1 MNDILCRSWWMPA
14 LRGVVAIA
22 FGLIALLWPGL
33 TLLGLVGLFAA
44 YAALGGA
51 ISVAAA
57 VRYRK
62 THDDW
67 WMPLLLGI
75 VAIGAG
81 VIAVI
86 HPALSVM
93 ILVLLIGAQA
103 MISGILDIAMAIRLR
118 KVMRHECLLILTGA
132 AAVLF
137 GILAFLFPGA
147 GALAIVWMISIYALA
162 TGVLLVALAFRL
174 RSAMPAARKVVQ
186 ERRVLPDRRMA
197 HAH

>member
-44 YAALGGA
+44 YATLGGA

-86 HPALSVM
+86 HPTLSVM
-93 ILVLLIGAQA
+93 ILVLLIGAHA

-118 KVMRHECLLILTGA
+118 KAIRHEWLLVLTGA
-132 AAVLF
+132 AAILF

-162 TGVLLVALAFRL
+162 TGMLLVALAFRL
-174 RSAMPAARKVVQ
+174 RSTMPAERKLVE

>member
-1 MNDILCRSWWMPA
+1 MNDILCQSWWMPA
-14 LRGVVAIA
+14 LRGAVAIA
-22 FGLIALLWPGL
+22 FGLIALFWPGL

-44 YAALGGA
+44 YALLGGA
-51 ISVAAA
+51 ISVVAAM
-57 VRYRK
+57 RYRK

-75 VAIGAG
+75 VALGAG

-93 ILVLLIGAQA
+93 VLVMLIGAHA

-118 KVMRHECLLILTGA
+118 KVLHHEWLLALAGA
-132 AAVLF
+132 AAILF
-137 GILAFLFPGA
+137 GVLAFLFPGA
-147 GALAIVWMISIYALA
+147 GALAIVWMISVYALA
-162 TGVLLVALAFRL
+162 TGMLLVALAFRL
-174 RSAMPAARKVVQ
+174 RATAPGQRKMTQ
-186 ERRVLPDRRMA
+186 ERRVRPDRRMV